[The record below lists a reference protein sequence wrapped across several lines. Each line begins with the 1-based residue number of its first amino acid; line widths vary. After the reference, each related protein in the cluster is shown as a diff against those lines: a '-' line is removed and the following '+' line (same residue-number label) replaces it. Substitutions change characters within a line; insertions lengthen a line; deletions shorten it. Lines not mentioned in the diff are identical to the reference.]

1 MNKLMFFSLLLLTLL
16 MGCNRSAPESSAS
29 IPETGVPITK
39 EKRTEAQVTGKP
51 GAPVSLKNQQPIYI
65 DTPGVIDLNLLLA
78 TAKQNGIMQVDIVA
92 GEGIE
97 LHSTQL
103 HFEFALVRDGIY
115 ELPLQVAIAAEG
127 RYYINLQVSILNGDE
142 RENRAI
148 TAIVQVG
155 VPAARLDKPRLAPA
169 ATAGDES
176 GVIELPAQET
186 QESASE

>member
-16 MGCNRSAPESSAS
+16 LGCNRSAPESSAS
-29 IPETGVPITK
+29 ISESGAPIAK
-39 EKRTEAQVTGKP
+39 EKSTAAQFRGKP

-115 ELPLQVAIAAEG
+115 ELPLRVAIAAEG
-127 RYYINLQVSILNGDE
+127 RYYINLQVRILNGDE

-155 VPAARLDKPRLAPA
+155 VPAARSDKPRLAPA

-186 QESASE
+186 QKSASE